1 MTKIRTHLTYANVMS
16 SLAVF
21 MLLGGATA
29 FAAKK
34 NTQKI
39 GTTQIKASAVTT
51 AKIKNG
57 AVDASKLKDGAV
69 NGAKLADGSVSNS
82 KLADGSVST
91 SKIAGDA
98 VTGDKV
104 NESSLS
110 EVPSANS
117 ANPVVFAHV
126 NPGTSGTVD
135 AASSKGITSLNVSR
149 VGVGIY
155 CINVPGFSA
164 RGGQAT
170 AQASGVTATTANFAF
185 GESCPGAVQVRTF
198 NTGGPAD
205 PGFYVQ
211 LYR

>member
-1 MTKIRTHLTYANVMS
+1 MTKIRTHLTYANLMS
-16 SLAVF
+16 TLAVF
-21 MLLGGATA
+21 LLLGGATA

-34 NTQKI
+34 NTKKI

-51 AKIKNG
+51 AKIKNA
-57 AVDASKLKDGAV
+57 AVDTSKLKDGAV
-69 NGAKLADGSVSNS
+69 NGAKLADGSVSNA

-117 ANPVVFAHV
+117 ANPAVFAHV

-135 AASSKGITSLNVSR
+135 AGNSKGMTSLNVSR
-149 VGVGIY
+149 VAIGVY
-155 CINVPGFSA
+155 CISVPGFSP
-164 RGGQAT
+164 RGGQVT
-170 AQASGVTATTANFAF
+170 AQVSGVQATTASFAL
-185 GESCPGAVQVRTF
+185 GEGCAGAMVRTF
-198 NTGGPAD
+198 AGGAPAD
-205 PGFYVQ
+205 PGFFIQ